1 MLLDTSGL
9 LSLLSVREAG
19 HSQAK
24 DLFEQSSGNL
34 THNYV
39 IAELVALA
47 TVRGV
52 PRQLLLD
59 FITSLL
65 AVPQVELMWVD
76 EDLHHR
82 GVQLLRDRI
91 DKSYSLCDAVSFILM
106 RDRSVIDALTTDQH
120 FVQEGFR
127 KLLGSPTS

>member
-9 LSLLSVREAG
+9 LTLLSVREAD
-19 HSQAK
+19 HTQAK
-24 DLFEQSSGNL
+24 NLFAQSPSNL

-39 IAELVALA
+39 LAELVALA

-59 FITSLL
+59 FVNSLL
-65 AVPQVELMWVD
+65 EVPEVELVSVD
-76 EDLHHR
+76 ENLHDR
-82 GVQLLRDRI
+82 GMQLLRQRI

-106 RDRSVIDALTTDQH
+106 RDRGILDALTTDQH
-120 FVQEGFR
+120 FVQEGFH
-127 KLLGSPTS
+127 KLLG